1 MKSKDSSGV
10 TPGSGQSAGQHAG
23 QGIDR
28 LLAAAIVLL
37 AGALVWVVAGTMDVH
52 VINAGDQ
59 APDFKIVADDGR
71 TYTRADFGG
80 KLLVLNFWA
89 SWCAPCVQEAPSLE
103 AFQHVLGPEGVVVLG
118 VSIDTNQKRYD
129 QFLRRFRV
137 DFPTARD
144 PDANISS
151 NYGTFQIPETYL
163 IDSTGKVREKII
175 SNQNWVDP
183 QFLDRVKTMLR

>member
-1 MKSKDSSGV
+1 MKSKDS
-10 TPGSGQSAGQHAG
+10 PGAEQSPG

-37 AGALVWVVAGTMDVH
+37 AGALVWVVAGTMDLH
-52 VINAGDQ
+52 VTNAGDQ
-59 APDFKIVADDGR
+59 APDFKIVSDDGK
-71 TYTRADFGG
+71 TYTRSDFGG

-89 SWCAPCVQEAPSLE
+89 SWCAPCVQEVPSLE

-118 VSIDTNQKRYD
+118 VSIDTSQKRYE

-144 PDANISS
+144 PEANISS